1 MGVLSR
7 DISEVVEYFKRAA
20 PSQAGIISG
29 ANPSVYNAADP
40 FPLWVIQVSIII
52 CFTQLLGLA
61 LARVRQPRVIAEVL
75 GGIILGPTVMGRIP
89 GFTNAIFPPQSVSL
103 LTLTST
109 IGLVLFLFLIGLE
122 VDVRVLRRNAKYSL
136 TISAAGMIL
145 PFALGVGLAVALYH
159 KFVAPGV
166 EFGHFLLF
174 IGVAIAI
181 TAFPVLCRI
190 LTDLNLLEDHV
201 GVIVLSA
208 GVGNDVVGWILLAL
222 AVALTNASSGL
233 AALWILL
240 TSVAFVLFMVYP
252 GRWAFVWLARR
263 TGSLENGTPNPL
275 MMTVTLLVILGS
287 AFFTDVI
294 GIHAIFGG
302 FIAGLII
309 PHEGGFAIALV
320 EKLEDL
326 VCIVFLPLYF
336 ALSGLRTNLGL
347 LNDGI
352 TWAYIVLICVIA
364 FFGKFVG
371 CALTAKLMGFSNR
384 ESSAIGT
391 LMSCK
396 GLVELIVL
404 NVGLQAQILDT
415 RLFSMFVVHAIVL
428 TVMTTPLTLWCY
440 PPQHRHGRSPRV
452 AIEKKTI
459 DGQDRIESQDRP
471 LEDTFKSKF
480 LVVLNKIEHLP
491 AIMTIMQLLQ
501 TTPKSPSIIS
511 GRSTSTE
518 KDLKGDDSRDI
529 TQDRDL
535 PESPNSKPRP
545 ENIHRPV
552 TINALRLMELTDR
565 TSTVMKS
572 SEADDLILR
581 DPLVSVFF
589 AFGRLLNIA
598 IASTMSIGH
607 QDSLATTVAG
617 HARDN
622 GSQMVIVPWQVAK
635 SNVLPEELAH
645 GPSIPPET
653 TYNPF
658 EGMFGKASGSE
669 RGTSV
674 VYENFIRKIF
684 AESPVDV
691 GLFVDRGTP
700 ASGHQH
706 VFFPFFGG
714 PDDRLALRFVVQLC
728 ANDNVTATI
737 VRVTKSVNS
746 QGANTETVASTE
758 TPENSKVG
766 AAAFADTIYAPQN
779 TQTRIASDTAD
790 NIVWLRYAKHATAP
804 HSQLSPQARSA
815 MRRITFSE
823 TSSPLPLRSTLELAA
838 KEASGVANASKSLL
852 LVSGRG
858 RRFTPESHRA
868 ELDSILAEQS
878 SVNADVAKTVGEVGA
893 GFMAAG
899 TKSNGILVLQAVNG
913 VW

>member
-1 MGVLSR
+1 MGILSR
-7 DISEVVEYFKRAA
+7 DVLEVVEYLKRAA

-29 ANPSVYNAADP
+29 ANPSEYSATDP
-40 FPLWVIQVSIII
+40 FPLWVIQVFIII

-61 LARVRQPRVIAEVL
+61 LARVRQPRVIAEVV

-89 GFTNAIFPPQSVSL
+89 GFTNHIFPIQSLPL

-109 IGLVLFLFLIGLE
+109 IGLVFFLFLIGLE

-145 PFALGVGLAVALYH
+145 PFALGVGLAVAIYH
-159 KFVAPGV
+159 KFVDPGV
-166 EFGHFLLF
+166 NFGHFLLF
-174 IGVAIAI
+174 VGVAIAI

-233 AALWILL
+233 AALWILFAG
-240 TSVAFVLFMVYP
+240 VAFILFMVYP

-263 TGSLENGTPNPL
+263 TGSLENRNPSPL

-294 GIHAIFGG
+294 GIHPIFGG
-302 FIAGLII
+302 FIAGLIV

-336 ALSGLRTNLGL
+336 TLSGLRTNLGL

-352 TWAYIVLICVIA
+352 SWAYIVLICVIA
-364 FFGKFVG
+364 FFGKFIG

-404 NVGLQAQILDT
+404 NIGLQARILDT
-415 RLFSMFVVHAIVL
+415 RIFSMFVVHALVL

-440 PPQHRHGRSPRV
+440 PPQYRTCRDPKEARG
-452 AIEKKTI
+452 IENGK
-459 DGQDRIESQDRP
+459 DNSHDRP
-471 LEDTFKSKF
+471 IEDTFKTRFS
-480 LVVLNKIEHLP
+480 VVLNNIEHLP
-491 AIMTIMQLLQ
+491 AIMAIMQLLK
-501 TTPKSPSIIS
+501 TKAPSVAS
-511 GRSTSTE
+511 HENVSTE
-518 KDLKGDDSRDI
+518 KDLKSDYSRDI
-529 TQDRDL
+529 TQPSDL
-535 PESPNSKPRP
+535 PELSPTQPFA
-545 ENIHRPV
+545 ELIHLPV

-565 TSTVMKS
+565 TSTVMRS
-572 SEADDLILR
+572 SEVDDLILR
-581 DPLVSVFF
+581 DPLVSVFST
-589 AFGRLLNIA
+589 FGKILNIA
-598 IASTMSIGH
+598 ISNTMSIAH
-607 QDSLATTVAG
+607 QDSLATTVAT

-622 GSQMVIVPWQVAK
+622 DSQMVFIPWQVTQT
-635 SNVLPEELAH
+635 NNLPAELAPT
-645 GPSIPPET
+645 PSAT

-658 EGMFGKASGSE
+658 DGMFGKASGQE
-669 RGTSV
+669 RATSV
-674 VYENFIRKIF
+674 VYENFVRKIF
-684 AESPVDV
+684 VESPADV
-691 GLFVDRGTP
+691 ALFIDRGTP
-700 ASGHQH
+700 ASRNQH
-706 VFFPFFGG
+706 IFFPFFGG

-728 ANDNVTATI
+728 ANANVTATI
-737 VRVTKSVNS
+737 VRVTKSLTS
-746 QGANTETVASTE
+746 PGTNTETIA
-758 TPENSKVG
+758 G
-766 AAAFADTIYAPQN
+766 AEIAEDQKLATTGFADTIYAPQN
-779 TQTRIASDTAD
+779 TQTRMASDAAD
-790 NIVWLRYAKHATAP
+790 DIMWLRYAKHSTVS

-815 MRRITFSE
+815 LCRMAFSVI
-823 TSSPLPLRSTLELAA
+823 SSPLPLRSIIELAA
-838 KEASGVANASKSLL
+838 KAASDAANGNKSLL

-858 RRFTPESHRA
+858 RRFAAETHRA
-868 ELDSILAEQS
+868 ELNSIMAES
-878 SVNADVAKTVGEVGA
+878 SVNADIAKTVGEVGA
-893 GFMAAG
+893 GFIAAAI
-899 TKSNGILVLQAVNG
+899 KASGILVLQAVNTSS
-913 VW
+913 